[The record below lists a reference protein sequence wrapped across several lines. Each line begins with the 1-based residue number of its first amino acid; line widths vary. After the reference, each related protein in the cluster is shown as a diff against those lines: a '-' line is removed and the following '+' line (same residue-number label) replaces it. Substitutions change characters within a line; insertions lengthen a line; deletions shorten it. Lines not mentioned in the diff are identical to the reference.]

1 MLSLDFSTLIEVS
14 NEHGL
19 SQDELGSQGE
29 KLEQYLEN
37 IHARNQGFYNIL
49 DDGKTVEEIQRF
61 ANAARGKCE
70 NIVVLGIGGSALG
83 AICLK
88 QSLAHLYGKNNDNP
102 NLHVVDNID
111 PTMLDE
117 LEDVIDLEKTMFI
130 TVTKSG
136 STPETLS
143 LYYYFRNKLEEQDL
157 AVREHMVFVT
167 DPVNGMLRD
176 IANEEGITAFSIPP
190 NVGGRFSVLT
200 PVGLFPAA
208 MMGIDIKQLI
218 SGAKKM
224 RESFLSKDFDK
235 NLSFQ
240 LASAQYLLNQKG
252 KTINVLMP
260 YAQKLIRLADWYRQ
274 LLAESIGKAENENGE
289 EVHVGITPV
298 NALGATDQHSQAQL
312 YNEGPNDKLI
322 MFIEVDDLGE
332 QKNIPILNP
341 DRDTVKFLEGASF
354 NDLIK
359 VEKEA
364 TQQALVERDRPT
376 MTINIDK
383 VDENHIGQLF
393 MLFEGATAFL
403 GEFFNINAF
412 DQPGVELAKKLTK
425 EKLV

>member
-1 MLSLDFSTLIEVS
+1 MLSLDFSTLTEIS
-14 NEHGL
+14 DEHGL
-19 SQDELGSQGE
+19 SQDELSSQSE
-29 KLEQYLEN
+29 KLEEYLEN
-37 IHARNQGFYNIL
+37 IHDRDQGFYDIL
-49 DDGKTVEEIQRF
+49 DNEKVVEEIQRF
-61 ANAARGKCE
+61 ADAARGKYE
-70 NIVVLGIGGSALG
+70 NVVVLGIGGSALG
-83 AICLK
+83 AICLE
-88 QSLAHLYGKNNDNP
+88 QSLTHLYGENRDSP
-102 NLHVVDNID
+102 DLHVVDNID
-111 PTMLDE
+111 PSMIDE
-117 LEDVIDLEKTMFI
+117 LEDVIDLESTMFI

-167 DPVNGMLRD
+167 DPVDGMLRD
-176 IANEEGITAFSIPP
+176 IANEEGITTFSIPP

-200 PVGLFPAA
+200 PVGLLPAA
-208 MMGIDIKQLI
+208 IVGIDIKEIIL
-218 SGAKKM
+218 GAKEM
-224 RESFLSKDFDK
+224 RERFLSKDFDQ

-240 LASAQYLLNQKG
+240 LASVQYLLNQKD
-252 KTINVLMP
+252 KTINVMMP
-260 YAQKLIRLADWYRQ
+260 YSQKLIRLSDWYRQ
-274 LLAESIGKAENENGE
+274 LLAESIGKAENEDGE

-322 MFIEVDDLGE
+322 MFIEVGDLGE
-332 QKNIPILNP
+332 KKDIPVLNP
-341 DRDTVKFLEGASF
+341 DRETTEFLKGSSF

-412 DQPGVELAKKLTK
+412 NQPGVELAKNLTK
-425 EKLV
+425 EKLS